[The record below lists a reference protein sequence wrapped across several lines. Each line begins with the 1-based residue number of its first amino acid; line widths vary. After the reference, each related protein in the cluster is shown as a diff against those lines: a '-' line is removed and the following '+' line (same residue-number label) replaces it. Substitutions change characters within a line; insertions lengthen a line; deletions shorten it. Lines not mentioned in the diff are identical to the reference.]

1 MKKRILLGFGLLL
14 LIFLAGSIIAVL
26 FITKTTDRMDRL
38 VLLHQVEILRE
49 DLIIRVQQVQSHI
62 YRSRI
67 RESGDIDLIIAQVQE
82 MDRTMDS
89 CVGCHH
95 SPELTQGLVSMRD
108 VANDYKG
115 AISRL
120 ITASAN
126 PSRIAGLERRAQ
138 DLGQELLTMTQ
149 GMAFTANV
157 RLQQKTQE
165 TMSTIREVRWVLSV
179 TLLLGL
185 LLAFIIAYML
195 TKGLDRRLQ
204 KLLEATRR
212 IARGELQHRVDITDA
227 PGSEFT
233 ELGEAFNTMTYN
245 LHVSQRQLMQSAK
258 LAAIGEL
265 ATNIAYEV
273 NNPLTGV
280 LGYTGLLL
288 KADDIPAD
296 KKEHLRTVE
305 RETLRARE
313 ILKNLL
319 DFSRRKPPRLV
330 NADMS
335 MVVQDT
341 IPLIKGQAKLSN
353 VVITTSCDGILPQVA
368 IDVDEIR
375 QVFVNLINNACF
387 AMPKGGSLDIRCRVE
402 QESAMRRSV
411 IVEFADTGHG
421 ISEEYLDKIFDP
433 FFSARPDGGGTGL
446 GLSISYMIVQNHGGR
461 IEVES
466 TVDKGSVFKVMIP
479 VRDVREEG

>member
-14 LIFLAGSIIAVL
+14 IIFLAGSIIAV
-26 FITKTTDRMDRL
+26 FYITKTTDRMDRL

-67 RESGDIDLIIAQVQE
+67 RDSGDVDLLISQVEE
-82 MDRTMDS
+82 MDRTMES

-95 SPELTQGLVSMRD
+95 SPELAQGLVSMRD
-108 VANDYKG
+108 MANDYKM

-138 DLGQELLTMTQ
+138 DLGQELITMTQ

-165 TMSTIREVRWVLSV
+165 TMTTIREVRWVLSV
-179 TLLLGL
+179 TLLLSMA
-185 LLAFIIAYML
+185 LAFIIAYML
-195 TKGLDRRLQ
+195 MKGLDRRLQ
-204 KLLEATRR
+204 QLLEATRR
-212 IARGELQHRVDITDA
+212 IARGELQHRVEITDA

-233 ELGEAFNTMTYN
+233 KLGEAFNTMTHN
-245 LHVSQRQLMQSAK
+245 LQLSQRQLTQSAK
-258 LAAIGEL
+258 FAAIGEL
-265 ATNIAYEV
+265 ATNVAYEV

-313 ILKNLL
+313 TLRNLL

-330 NADMS
+330 NADMN

-341 IPLIKGQAKLSN
+341 IPLIKGQAKINN
-353 VVITTSCDGILPQVA
+353 VVISTFCDGSLPQVS

-387 AMPKGGSLDIRCRVE
+387 AMPKGGRLDIRCRA
-402 QESAMRRSV
+402 ESDATGRQSV
-411 IVEFADTGHG
+411 IVEFADTGQG
-421 ISEEYLDKIFDP
+421 IPEEHLDKIFDP

-466 TVDKGSVFKVMIP
+466 VVDRGSVFRVIIP
-479 VRDVREEG
+479 VHDV